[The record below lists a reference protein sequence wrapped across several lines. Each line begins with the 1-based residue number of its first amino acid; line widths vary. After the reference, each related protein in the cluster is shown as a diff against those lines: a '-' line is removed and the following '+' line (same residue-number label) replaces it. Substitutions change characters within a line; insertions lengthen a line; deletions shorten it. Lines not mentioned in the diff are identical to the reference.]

1 MKDSIQKL
9 GLVMLI
15 GLGIII
21 GYISGKYDTIEKA
34 KTEQVCKQVN

>member
-15 GLGIII
+15 GLGIMI
-21 GYISGKYDTIEKA
+21 GYISGGYDAIEKT
-34 KTEQVCKQVN
+34 KTEQCNGN